1 MAISFPVAP
10 GVGQVFVYGDKSW
23 VFNGV
28 SWTVQTQIAS
38 ATNLGAIRIGHNLDI
53 DSNTGITSANIA
65 GIDTT
70 TSAGFVNIDATGDI
84 TSVDTATIANLNIT
98 NSRYGILDGGETVK
112 GSTGLQKEII
122 SIKSQLDISEHFT
135 VSPVGTDD
143 IAFIR
148 YENLFVHDNID
159 FIVDSGDFVVDR

>member
-23 VFNGV
+23 VFDGV
-28 SWTVQTQIAS
+28 SWKVQTQIAS

-65 GIDTT
+65 GIDTNT
-70 TSAGFVNIDATGDI
+70 FSGFNDIDATG
-84 TSVDTATIANLNIT
+84 TANIANLNVT

-112 GSTGLQKEII
+112 GSTGLNKEII
-122 SIKSQLDISEHFT
+122 SIKSQLDITEHFT

>member
-23 VFNGV
+23 VFDGV
-28 SWTVQTQIAS
+28 SWKVQTQIAS

-65 GIDTT
+65 GIDTNT
-70 TSAGFVNIDATGDI
+70 FSGFYDIDST
-84 TSVDTATIANLNIT
+84 VTANFANLNVT

-112 GSTGLQKEII
+112 GSTGLNKEII
-122 SIKSQLDISEHFT
+122 SIKSQLDITEHFT

-148 YENLFVHDNID
+148 YEHLYVADNID

>member
-23 VFNGV
+23 VFDGV
-28 SWTVQTQIAS
+28 SWKVQTQIAS

-65 GIDTT
+65 GIDTNT
-70 TSAGFVNIDATGDI
+70 FSGFNDIDSTG
-84 TSVDTATIANLNIT
+84 TANIANLNVT

-112 GSTGLQKEII
+112 GPTGLQKEII
-122 SIKSQLDISEHFT
+122 SIKSQLDITEHFT

-148 YENLFVHDNID
+148 YEHLYVEDNID

>member
-70 TSAGFVNIDATGDI
+70 TSAGFVNIDAT
-84 TSVDTATIANLNIT
+84 DTATIANLNVT

-112 GSTGLQKEII
+112 GPTGLQKEII

-148 YENLFVHDNID
+148 YENLFVEDNID

>member
-23 VFNGV
+23 VFDGV
-28 SWTVQTQIAS
+28 SWKVQTQIAS

-65 GIDTT
+65 GIDTNT
-70 TSAGFVNIDATGDI
+70 FSGFYDIDATG
-84 TSVDTATIANLNIT
+84 TANIANLNVT

-112 GSTGLQKEII
+112 GSTGLNKEII
-122 SIKSQLDISEHFT
+122 SIKSQLDITEHFT

-148 YENLFVHDNID
+148 YEHLYVADNID

>member
-23 VFNGV
+23 VFDGV
-28 SWTVQTQIAS
+28 SWKVQAQIAS
-38 ATNLGAIRIGHNLDI
+38 ATNLGSIRIGHNLDI

-70 TSAGFVNIDATGDI
+70 TSAGFVNIDAT
-84 TSVDTATIANLNIT
+84 DTATIANLNVT

-112 GSTGLQKEII
+112 GPTGLQKEII

-148 YENLFVHDNID
+148 YENLFVEDNID